1 MPPLHR
7 IASQYPPPR
16 EGDWEARNFQFGAGE
31 VFDRL
36 RLHYT
41 TIGEASGDPVVL
53 LHGTAGSGASFLNP
67 GFAGELFG
75 PGQPLDASRYFI
87 ILPDALGAG
96 KSSKPSDGL
105 RARFPRYDYDD
116 MVQAQYRLLTEG
128 LGVRHLRLVIGN
140 SMGGMQTWIWG
151 ETYPDFMDGL
161 VPMAS
166 HPAAMSG
173 RNWMM
178 RRMLIDAIRWDPGW
192 HGGDYDVQPKWIAA
206 ANVFFGIAT
215 NGGTLALQKAA
226 PTREAADRLV
236 NERLAAPFTADA
248 NDFLYQWDASRN
260 YDPGPGLERIRAPVL
275 AINSAD
281 DERDPPETGIME
293 RQLARLK
300 NARLYLIPAS
310 DETAGHGTTGMAKF
324 WKRELEVVLARTA
337 PAVALRGTS
346 RSSLRATAKQPRLSR
361 SWRPPGLLRFARN
374 DGWGACF
381 MKGPSATVSRSA
393 QRATAPSSHR
403 AESCMMTGKGTGRGL
418 AIPSPPRSGWTHNIR
433 RRTSRE
439 SPPAANPSA
448 PPPSTSPND
457 RRRLRRVR

>member
-1 MPPLHR
+1 METANATAQSAADAPSSPQ

-53 LHGTAGSGASFLNP
+53 LNGTAGSGASFLNP

-140 SMGGMQTWIWG
+140 SMGGMQAWIWG

-166 HPAAMSG
+166 YPAAMSG

-248 NDFLYQWDASRN
+248 NDFLYQWDASRD

-293 RQLARLK
+293 RQLARLE

-324 WKRELEVVLARTA
+324 WKRELGAF
-337 PAVALRGTS
+337 LRE
-346 RSSLRATAKQPRLSR
+346 LP
-361 SWRPPGLLRFARN
+361 
-374 DGWGACF
+374 
-381 MKGPSATVSRSA
+381 
-393 QRATAPSSHR
+393 
-403 AESCMMTGKGTGRGL
+403 
-418 AIPSPPRSGWTHNIR
+418 
-433 RRTSRE
+433 
-439 SPPAANPSA
+439 
-448 PPPSTSPND
+448 
-457 RRRLRRVR
+457 RRLR